1 MSKQGAAGERIK
13 TALAAGALIFLVA
26 SLVTIALPAV
36 LPFLVKLGIGW
47 LLGIAAGCWLIDW
60 RVGVPDRKPVNWRL
74 IGALAAALVSW
85 VAVVTG
91 RLP

>member
-1 MSKQGAAGERIK
+1 MSKAGERIK

-26 SLVTIALPAV
+26 SLVTIALPAS
-36 LPFLVKLGIGW
+36 LPLTVKVGLGW
-47 LLGIAAGCWLIDW
+47 LLGILAGFTLIDW
-60 RVGVPDRKPVNWRL
+60 RIGVPDRKPVNWRL
-74 IGALAAALVSW
+74 VGALSLALACW